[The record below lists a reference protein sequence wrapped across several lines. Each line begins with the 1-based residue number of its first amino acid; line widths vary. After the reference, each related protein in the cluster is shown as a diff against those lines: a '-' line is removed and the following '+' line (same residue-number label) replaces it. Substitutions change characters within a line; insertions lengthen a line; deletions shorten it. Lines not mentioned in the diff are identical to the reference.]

1 MAKVHFTVTCIAT
14 YESELP
20 IPKDIANDKNA
31 VLAYIHENLENA
43 CIADLQWSNDL
54 DPDEA
59 VILDDIKN
67 IDMETNMFRVY
78 HRSKTHPQWKP
89 CLSESFTTLN
99 DALKYKEECESW
111 KSCDVHGNLFEYKVV
126 EMQ

>member
-1 MAKVHFTVTCIAT
+1 MHTKTNRQHR
-14 YESELP
+14 
-20 IPKDIANDKNA
+20 ND
-31 VLAYIHENLENA
+31 
-43 CIADLQWSNDL
+43 
-54 DPDEA
+54 
-59 VILDDIKN
+59 

>member
-14 YESELP
+14 YESELH